1 VAAAVAAALG
11 ASTLLMLTSAPGVLD
26 DPADPQS
33 VMPVCPVPLAGPPP
47 KRGGG
52 MGVKL
57 LAARDALAAGVP
69 AVLIASGSGP
79 APVRQ
84 ALSGMAT
91 RVTLATPVPAAG
103 L

>member
-1 VAAAVAAALG
+1 
-11 ASTLLMLTSAPGVLD
+11 
-26 DPADPQS
+26 
-33 VMPVCPVPLAGPPP
+33 
-47 KRGGG
+47 